1 MDINDASFL
10 EFWQTLNQYNV
21 RYILV
26 GGFATNFHG
35 FQRFTGDVDI
45 YLEDTIE
52 NRQRMRNA
60 YKAYIKIDFPS
71 FETIQFIPGWV
82 DFPLKDGTRL
92 DIMTSMVG
100 IDVSFSECLHSAQ
113 IWEID
118 DIRIPVLHIRQLI
131 ANKKAVGR
139 EKDQIDVEKL
149 EKILSLQQKEDGS
162 EPPAP
167 EVHV

>member
-10 EFWQTLNQYNV
+10 DFWQILNQYNV

-45 YLEDTIE
+45 YLEDTLE
-52 NRQRMRNA
+52 NRQRMRKA

-71 FETIQFIPGWV
+71 FETIQFVPGWV
-82 DFPLKDGTRL
+82 DFPLRDGTRL

-100 IDVSFSECLHSAQ
+100 IDATFDECLTSAQ
-113 IWEID
+113 IKEID
-118 DIRIPVLHIRQLI
+118 GIQIPVLHIRQLI
-131 ANKKAVGR
+131 ENKKAVGR

-149 EKILSLQQKEDGS
+149 EKIWALQQRNKGT
-162 EPPAP
+162 EPLIP
-167 EVHV
+167 E